1 MNMLMIFLLSV
12 KSKVGV
18 EIPDKTE
25 VHSSITLVEPLQN
38 SNFDLIETWPNDYL
52 FKHFGQ
58 YLLWF
63 ARFGIV
69 CTI

>member
-25 VHSSITLVEPLQN
+25 VHSSVTLVEPLQN

-58 YLLWF
+58 YL
-63 ARFGIV
+63 
-69 CTI
+69 